1 MDATGLKPVKQPKT
15 LQNCSYYMI
24 TQTSH
29 FAKEEALRIC
39 EGVLFNYLLFPMSW
53 QPLPFYKYFH
63 RFQYIWRFLFTF
75 PASGHEG
82 IIFLWKIHCSKRNIK
97 NTVQDCWQ
105 KVRNNNT
112 NKTRKT
118 LDLRGEIVEK
128 KKTAFPHYLVSMYAG
143 GKKRSKSSISSL
155 RFPVHTHFLKKFG
168 TI

>member
-1 MDATGLKPVKQPKT
+1 
-15 LQNCSYYMI
+15 MI

-29 FAKEEALRIC
+29 FAKEEALWIC

-118 LDLRGEIVEK
+118 LDLRGEIVGKKSGFSTLFSQHVCWGEK
-128 KKTAFPHYLVSMYAG
+128 KGVKAVFLAYVFLCTHIF
-143 GKKRSKSSISSL
+143 KKNLEPSR
-155 RFPVHTHFLKKFG
+155 LKKVVFSFYMTRSG
-168 TI
+168 HIED